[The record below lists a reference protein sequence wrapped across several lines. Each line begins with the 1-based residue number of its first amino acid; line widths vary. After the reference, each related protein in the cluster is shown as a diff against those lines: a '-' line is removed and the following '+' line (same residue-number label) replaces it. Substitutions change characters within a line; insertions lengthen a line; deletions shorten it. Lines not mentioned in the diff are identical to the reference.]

1 MLSFYRGL
9 SSKLT
14 RKGLKEKKSI
24 LMIGPFPE
32 PVSGVSLANQVVK
45 DILSEDSFF
54 KVDFINTSYSKFDEQ
69 LGQFTFKKFFFYL
82 SQNFKLVKIFNHK
95 IIYITPGQTFFGVLK
110 YTFFIIL
117 SSILNK
123 QLIIHVHGNYLR
135 KEYNSLNGFKRGV
148 FYFLLSR
155 FTKGIVLSD
164 SLKENL
170 IPFIDESK
178 IFCLPNFAEDY
189 LYKEEKKLVN
199 DELRIFYLSNL
210 IKEKGIICLLTALK
224 NLEIN
229 NIEYTAK
236 IAGNI
241 DEKFSNEIFKLFD
254 ELKHT
259 EYLGIVN
266 GEAKKNLLNWGN
278 IFVLPTFYK
287 MEGQPISILEAMAT
301 KNLVVTTNHAGILD
315 IFRDNING
323 FIVEK
328 NSVKSIQD
336 ILTYIANNKSELKKI
351 ATYNEQYF
359 LANFTVN
366 RFKENLIKIIK

>member
-1 MLSFYRGL
+1 
-9 SSKLT
+9 
-14 RKGLKEKKSI
+14 
-24 LMIGPFPE
+24 MIGPFPE

-54 KVDFINTSYSKFDEQ
+54 KVDFINTSYSKFNEQ

-95 IIYITPGQTFFGVLK
+95 IIYITPGQTCSLYLK

-178 IFCLPNFAEDY
+178 IFCLPNFAQDY

-210 IKEKGIICLLTALK
+210 MKEKGIICLLTALK

-229 NIEYTAK
+229 NIKYTAK

-241 DEKFSNEIFKLFD
+241 DDKFSNEIFMLFD
-254 ELKHT
+254 ELQHT
-259 EYLGIVN
+259 EYVGIVN
-266 GEAKKNLLNWGN
+266 GESKKNLLNWGN

>member
-9 SSKLT
+9 SSNLIRT
-14 RKGLKEKKSI
+14 GLKEKKSI

-45 DILSEDSFF
+45 DILSENSFF

-135 KEYNSLNGFKRGV
+135 KEYNSLSGFKRGV

-155 FTKGIVLSD
+155 FSKGIVLSD

-210 IKEKGIICLLTALK
+210 MKEKGIICLLTALK

-229 NIEYTAK
+229 NIKYTAK

-241 DEKFSNEIFKLFD
+241 DDKFSNEIFKLFD
-254 ELKHT
+254 ELQHT
-259 EYLGIVN
+259 EYVGIVN

-301 KNLVVTTNHAGILD
+301 KNLVVTTNHAGIID
-315 IFRDNING
+315 IFRDNVNG